1 MIMNY
6 IIIEKE
12 LHISHLPLIVT
23 KNNSFLCIV
32 GEDKKSYLTPVVL

>member
-23 KNNSFLCIV
+23 KNIPFCVLLKI
-32 GEDKKSYLTPVVL
+32 KSRI